1 MTTQDSE
8 FNQLQEISIKQFN
21 DLNIPIYGIYE
32 NPLFKAKDIGE
43 LLGIKNIRD
52 TVSKLDG
59 ECKIKANVGNTDVGN
74 NSDTWFLTEA
84 GLYEVLFISRKP
96 IAKQFKAWVRNVII
110 EIRKTGE
117 YKLQKKVENEIKSTT
132 LIENYLNKSVVYIGT
147 VKEMDNGNGNGNNNN
162 NNSKIVKYGV
172 TRCVK
177 DTLDRHR
184 KSYGD
189 QFYFNYMI
197 ECAYKDV
204 VERRL
209 QTHNDLVSRHV
220 REFDG
225 KKCNELLRLDK
236 HFTIDNLITI
246 IKTLQESMESRY
258 DREIELAR
266 EKTKQMQINLE
277 LKRMEFELKKIELQ
291 MLSLHP
297 VSSPVSTPVSSQPP
311 VSCIINQNVTNVD
324 TDNNDNDNSNLYTA
338 DGNLG
343 NITIYEEFINTC
355 TRYSPNPSDKI
366 SMETLYSSFCNW
378 IILKDP
384 NFPIMYRCDFTK
396 SIRKTNGINYKASL
410 KINNLKTSGITN
422 RVFY

>member
-1 MTTQDSE
+1 MD
-8 FNQLQEISIKQFN
+8 NQSKILV
-21 DLNIPIYGIYE
+21 
-32 NPLFKAKDIGE
+32 KAP
-43 LLGIKNIRD
+43 
-52 TVSKLDG
+52 
-59 ECKIKANVGNTDVGN
+59 VGNTDRCLEQL
-74 NSDTWFLTEA
+74 FLTER
-84 GLYEVLFISRKP
+84 GLYKVLMISRKP
-96 IAKQFKAWVRNVII
+96 IAKQFQDWVYDVII

-117 YKLQKKVENEIKSTT
+117 YKLQRKVENEIKSTT

-147 VKEMDNGNGNGNNNN
+147 VKEMDNKNVNND
-162 NNSKIVKYGV
+162 NSKIVKYGI

-197 ECAYKDV
+197 ECAYKDF

-220 REFDG
+220 KEFDG

-236 HFTIDNLITI
+236 HFTIDNLIQI
-246 IKTLQESMESRY
+246 IKTFKESMESTY
-258 DREIELAR
+258 DREIELER

-291 MLSLHP
+291 MLYKHP
-297 VSSPVSTPVSSQPP
+297 VPTQQTQSPILTPN
-311 VSCIINQNVTNVD
+311 IMNQNTTNVD
-324 TDNNDNDNSNLYTA
+324 TDNDTDNNDNVTNVDNDNDNNDNDNVYTT

-378 IILKDP
+378 IIIKDP

-410 KINNLKTSGITN
+410 KINNIKTSGITN